1 MSALDKRLAGL
12 RAANRPAL
20 IGYWVSGY
28 PDLETSKRAIET
40 MVAAGVDVVEVGI
53 PYSDPVMDG
62 PTIQQA
68 AEIALANGARVRDA
82 FQNVQVA
89 SAAGAA
95 AVVMS
100 YWNVIEQYGVEKFAN
115 DLENADGSGII
126 TPDLTPDESGE
137 WNAAAK
143 AHELNQIFLVAP
155 SSSDARLQM
164 TADAASGFI
173 YATAIMGVTG
183 VRESA
188 SNLAPELVERTR
200 RVTDKPIGVGL
211 GVSNAAQAEDVGKYA
226 DAVIVG
232 SAFINAFMNA
242 PDAESG
248 LKALADAVADIRS
261 GIDRSREN
269 R

>member
-1 MSALDKRLAGL
+1 MTALDERLAEL

-28 PDLETSKRAIET
+28 PDLGTSKRAIQT
-40 MVAAGVDVVEVGI
+40 MVEAGVDIVEVGI

-68 AEIALANGARVRDA
+68 AEIALASGARVRDA

-89 SAAGAA
+89 SDAGAA

-100 YWNVIEQYGVEKFAN
+100 YWNVIEQYGVERFAN

-126 TPDLTPDESGE
+126 TPDLTPDESSE
-137 WNAAAK
+137 WNLAAK
-143 AHELNQIFLVAP
+143 THELNQIFLVAP
-155 SSSDARLQM
+155 SSTDARLKM
-164 TADAASGFI
+164 TAEYASGFI

-183 VRESA
+183 VREA
-188 SNLAPELVERTR
+188 QSNLAPELVERTR
-200 RVTDKPIGVGL
+200 QVTDKPIGVGL
-211 GVSNAAQAEDVGKYA
+211 GVSNAEQAENVGKYA

-242 PDAESG
+242 PDTESG
-248 LKALADAVADIRS
+248 LKALAKVVTDIRS
-261 GIDRSREN
+261 GIDRSRAN
-269 R
+269 H